1 MTERSE
7 ASRDPA
13 DDLSGSSG
21 SSGPSGPSGMP
32 GTGRG
37 EGCPGCSG
45 PHSPTCPARPDG
57 SAAAL
62 GDYRAA
68 FHAARLPLAVLNRDG
83 LVLAANPAFGDLVG
97 TEPDELVAATAADL
111 TDLGADPRIWSAYRE
126 VLCGRSDRLRCTRR
140 LQLPDGHSM
149 WAEVTVEPLAP
160 GAGLAPGGALNAGGT
175 PNDAR
180 GTLNGS
186 GTRTAGGELP
196 AATDLSVPADLP
208 VPADMSVP
216 TDLPGSSDLPMDGDL
231 PAMDGVPPAGGGV
244 RAGAGQRAEEDHVL
258 LSVADISD
266 RHDLLARLRHLQ
278 MHDPVT
284 RLPNRALFF
293 ERLAGALES
302 AAFEQGGTGRI
313 GLCYLDLDGFKAVN
327 DTLGHRVGDRLLS
340 AVAQRLRHCVEELSE
355 DRLPAPPDGPTASTA
370 STTSDAS
377 AMSDASTAMPD
388 ASTASDASTAFAAPV
403 QMTDDD
409 TGHLDGSGHL
419 VARLGGDEFA
429 LLVEDSTGTEQLA
442 ALAQRVL
449 DALQRPFD
457 LAGQRLSVS
466 ASIGVVERAATGTT
480 ATGLM
485 QAADTTL
492 YWAKEDGK
500 ARWTLFDP
508 ERNAHRMT
516 RQALSS
522 TLRPAVERGEFTLE
536 YQPLVGLGDGRAQG
550 VEALVRWRHP
560 QFGTLSPNRFIGLAE
575 ENGAIVELGRWV
587 LERACRQARAWQL
600 ERPGA
605 QPLFVSVNV
614 AVRQVWDSDLVADVA
629 HILAETGL
637 PPRLLQLELTESAV
651 MGSAGRPLQALQ
663 ALSDMGVRIA
673 IDDFGTGYSNLAYLS
688 RLPVSVLK
696 LDGSFVRGFRAQEH
710 PNPADET
717 IVEALVALA
726 HRLGLTVTAE
736 CVESAEQAERL
747 RRIGCDTGQGWL
759 YSRPVAPDRVSALI
773 SAGRRT
779 GS

>member
-1 MTERSE
+1 MTEREDTTKESTE
-7 ASRDPA
+7 ARPA
-13 DDLSGSSG
+13 
-21 SSGPSGPSGMP
+21 PSGPGDD
-32 GTGRG
+32 T
-37 EGCPGCSG
+37 
-45 PHSPTCPARPDG
+45 
-57 SAAAL
+57 AASL
-62 GDYRAA
+62 GDYRAT
-68 FHAARLPLAVLNRDG
+68 FYAARVAMAVLNRDG
-83 LVLAANPAFGDLVG
+83 LVLAANPAFGELVG
-97 TEPDELVAATAADL
+97 TAPDGLVAATAADL
-111 TDLGADPRIWSAYRE
+111 TDLGADPRVWTAYRE
-126 VLCGRSDRLRCTRR
+126 VLCGRSDRMHCTRR
-140 LQLPDGHSM
+140 LKHPEGHSV
-149 WAEVTVEPLAP
+149 WVEVTVEPL
-160 GAGLAPGGALNAGGT
+160 T
-175 PNDAR
+175 PEP
-180 GTLNGS
+180 LS
-186 GTRTAGGELP
+186 G
-196 AATDLSVPADLP
+196 
-208 VPADMSVP
+208 
-216 TDLPGSSDLPMDGDL
+216 
-231 PAMDGVPPAGGGV
+231 
-244 RAGAGQRAEEDHVL
+244 EERML

-293 ERLAGALES
+293 ERLAAALETAS
-302 AAFEQGGTGRI
+302 FAPSGTGRI

-340 AVAQRLRHCVEELSE
+340 AVAQRLTRCAEAAAE
-355 DRLPAPPDGPTASTA
+355 RGP
-370 STTSDAS
+370 
-377 AMSDASTAMPD
+377 
-388 ASTASDASTAFAAPV
+388 
-403 QMTDDD
+403 
-409 TGHLDGSGHL
+409 GRGGHL

-429 LLVEDSTGTEQLA
+429 LLVEDSTGTDQLA
-442 ALAQRVL
+442 ELAQCVL

-466 ASIGVVERAATGTT
+466 ASIGVVERTATGTT

-522 TLRPAVERGEFTLE
+522 TLRPAVDRGEFTLE

-560 QFGTLSPNRFIGLAE
+560 QFGTLSPNRFIALAE

-587 LERACRQARAWQL
+587 LERACYQARAWQL
-600 ERPGA
+600 AHPGE
-605 QPLFVSVNV
+605 PLFVSVNV

-629 HILAETGL
+629 GILAETGL
-637 PPRLLQLELTESAV
+637 PPELLQLELTESAV

-696 LDGSFVRGFRAQEH
+696 LDGSFVRGFRSQEH
-710 PNPADET
+710 PNPADEM

-759 YSRPVAPDRVSALI
+759 YSRPVAPDRVAALLD
-773 SAGRRT
+773 AGRHT
-779 GS
+779 GA

>member
-1 MTERSE
+1 MTERNGTTKESGVCADLQAVARE
-7 ASRDPA
+7 ATGARDVPEPA
-13 DDLSGSSG
+13 H
-21 SSGPSGPSGMP
+21 
-32 GTGRG
+32 
-37 EGCPGCSG
+37 E
-45 PHSPTCPARPDG
+45 SP
-57 SAAAL
+57 AASF
-62 GDYRAA
+62 GDYRTA
-68 FHAARLPLAVLNRDG
+68 FHAARLPMAVLDREG
-83 LVLAANPAFGDLVG
+83 RILTANPAFGELLG
-97 TEPDELVAATAADL
+97 TDPGRLIAAPAADL
-111 TDLGADPRIWSAYRE
+111 ADLGSDPRVRATYRE
-126 VLCGRSDRLRCTRR
+126 VLSGRSDRLRCTRR
-140 LQLPDGHSM
+140 LKHPSGHTLWVEIS
-149 WAEVTVEPLAP
+149 VEPL
-160 GAGLAPGGALNAGGT
+160 PGGERL
-175 PNDAR
+175 
-180 GTLNGS
+180 
-186 GTRTAGGELP
+186 
-196 AATDLSVPADLP
+196 
-208 VPADMSVP
+208 
-216 TDLPGSSDLPMDGDL
+216 
-231 PAMDGVPPAGGGV
+231 
-244 RAGAGQRAEEDHVL
+244 L
-258 LSVADISD
+258 LSVADSSD

-293 ERLAGALES
+293 ERLSSALES
-302 AAFEQGGTGRI
+302 ASVAPTGTGRI

-340 AVAQRLRHCVEELSE
+340 AVAQRLTHCAERAA
-355 DRLPAPPDGPTASTA
+355 DRGLGAGR
-370 STTSDAS
+370 
-377 AMSDASTAMPD
+377 
-388 ASTASDASTAFAAPV
+388 
-403 QMTDDD
+403 
-409 TGHLDGSGHL
+409 GHL

-429 LLVEDSTGTEQLA
+429 LLVEDSTGTDQLSE
-442 ALAQRVL
+442 LAQCTL

-466 ASIGVVERAATGTT
+466 ASIGVVERAAAGTT

-522 TLRPAVERGEFTLE
+522 TLRPAVDRGEFTLE
-536 YQPLVGLGDGRAQG
+536 YQPLVGLDDGRAEG

-560 QFGTLSPNRFIGLAE
+560 QFGMLSPNRFIALAE

-587 LERACRQARAWQL
+587 LEQACRQARSWQL

-605 QPLFVSVNV
+605 RPLFVSVNV

-629 HILAETGL
+629 GILAATGL
-637 PPRLLQLELTESAV
+637 PPELLQLELTESAV

-696 LDGSFVRGFRAQEH
+696 LDGSFVRGFRSQEH

-736 CVESAEQAERL
+736 CVESAEQAARL

-759 YSRPVAPDRVSALI
+759 YSRPVPPERIDALLD
-773 SAGRRT
+773 AGGRT
-779 GS
+779 AG